1 MNTITIAIGCDHAGF
16 TMKSELLEVL
26 REKGFQIL
34 DFGTHGTDS
43 VDYPDLVHP
52 VAKAILNGNAY
63 MGIIM
68 CGSGNGVA
76 ITANKYKGIRAALC
90 WNEEI
95 ASLARLHNDANIL
108 ALPVRFINLAQLHSI
123 VDQFLNTPFEG
134 GRHAGRVC
142 KIDPEQ
148 D

>member
-43 VDYPDLVHP
+43 VDYPDFVHP

>member
-26 REKGFQIL
+26 REKEFHVL

-43 VDYPDLVHP
+43 VDYPDFVHP
-52 VAKAILNGNAY
+52 VAKAILNGNAN